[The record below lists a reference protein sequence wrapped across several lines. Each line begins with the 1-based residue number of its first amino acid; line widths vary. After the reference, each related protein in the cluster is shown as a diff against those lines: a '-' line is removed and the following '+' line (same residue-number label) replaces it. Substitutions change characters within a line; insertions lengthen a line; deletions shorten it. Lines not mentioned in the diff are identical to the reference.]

1 MLFGG
6 TIGMGAGQASSRG
19 TRGEHMEQVQANAS
33 EKLYCKESGEMG
45 QHLG

>member
-19 TRGEHMEQVQANAS
+19 MRREHIEQGQATAS
-33 EKLYCKESGEMG
+33 EKLYCKESGDLG
-45 QHLG
+45 QQLR